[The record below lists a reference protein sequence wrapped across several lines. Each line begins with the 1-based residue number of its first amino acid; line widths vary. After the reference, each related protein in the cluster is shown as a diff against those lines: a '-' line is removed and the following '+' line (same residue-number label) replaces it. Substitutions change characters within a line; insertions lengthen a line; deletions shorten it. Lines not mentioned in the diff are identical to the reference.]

1 MEVSFRLRRIL
12 RMRGWAVALVFLCT
26 LYTIN
31 SQSCTS
37 KKYPVG
43 LGGTSG
49 EISFTAVDFDDAGTH
64 VVMGGWCED
73 SGLCQSSDTQPII

>member
-1 MEVSFRLRRIL
+1 MVNPVQIRQIVRHRIST
-12 RMRGWAVALVFLCT
+12 VALVFLCM

-49 EISFTAVDFDDAGTH
+49 EISFTAVDFNDAGTH
-64 VVMGGWCED
+64 VVMGGWCKD
-73 SGLCQSSDTQPII
+73 SGLCQSSNTRPII